1 MLDLPKLQREL
12 KDLVGLSQ
20 HDEVFRCLKEDVLRD
35 VQCELYNDTI
45 VIQSRHSD
53 SKRANNLGAIDFRE
67 KNLHFNNVSN
77 ALVWIIDRI
86 TIADL
91 KETYRRKREQPQRA
105 IPGYH
110 VYNCDRVDQTDAFE
124 PFRAK
129 IQPGSRQFFYLYG
142 GELQAHKSFFARIA
156 HDLEGKYHEEHTEG
170 ARPVLHRAV
179 QVTFT
184 VDECRD
190 PQVLRERF
198 VRNLFTA
205 FGLNPDDFRP
215 LLQQNLGIL
224 LENSEKTRGLTAK
237 DYLCVFVHI
246 SHWAWNKN
254 LTPEAAH
261 WFIQTF
267 CQCTLRADG
276 PALLFFFAFDYDEEM
291 NPGVREEVMKAVN
304 GGPEVAGLPELG
316 MVLQKDVALWLIKY
330 PHLFPAA
337 DQRRQILLQRFAQK
351 EYFMEDVEMELQRL
365 MDEWYDRG

>member
-1 MLDLPKLQREL
+1 MLDILKLQREL

-20 HDEVFRCLKEDVLRD
+20 HDEVFRSLKEDILRHD
-35 VQCELYNDTI
+35 CELYNDTI

-53 SKRANNLGAIDFRE
+53 SKRANNLGVIDFRE
-67 KNLHFNNVSN
+67 KNIHFNNVSN

-91 KETYRRKREQPQRA
+91 KEEYRKKRARTQRM
-105 IPGYH
+105 IPGFY
-110 VYNCDRVDQTDAFE
+110 VYTCDRVDQTDAFY
-124 PFRAK
+124 RLRDN
-129 IQPGSRQFFYLYG
+129 IRPGSQHFFYLFG
-142 GELQAHKSFFARIA
+142 GELQAHKSFFARVA
-156 HDLEGKYHEEHTEG
+156 HELEGKYRPDEDTH
-170 ARPVLHRAV
+170 ARQSPHQAV
-179 QVTFT
+179 QVLFA

-205 FGLNPDDFRP
+205 FGLIPDDYRP

-224 LENSEKTRGLTAK
+224 LENSEKTKALTAN

-254 LTPEAAH
+254 LTPEAAY

-267 CQCTLRADG
+267 CQCTLRSDG
-276 PALLFFFAFDYDEEM
+276 PAVLFFFAFDYDEDL
-291 NPGVREEVMKAVN
+291 NPGVRDEVMAAIQR
-304 GGPEVAGLPELG
+304 GAHIADLPELG
-316 MVLQKDVALWLIKY
+316 MVQRKDVANWLVSY

-337 DQRRQILLQRFAQK
+337 DQRRQILTQRFADS
-351 EYFMEDVEMELQRL
+351 EYFMEDVEIELQKL
-365 MDEWYDRG
+365 IDAYYT